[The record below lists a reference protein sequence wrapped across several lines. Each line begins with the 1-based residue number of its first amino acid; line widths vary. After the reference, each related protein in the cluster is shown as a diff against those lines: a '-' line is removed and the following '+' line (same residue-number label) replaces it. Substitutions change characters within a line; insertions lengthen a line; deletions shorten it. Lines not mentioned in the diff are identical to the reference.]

1 MTSSQ
6 SESRAPRALR
16 RGLALVLSIG
26 VVLVVAVVATA
37 LVKMVGRPAA
47 AKRPTAG
54 GAPSIGEFSHHPVV
68 ITLPARPASY
78 LGAFVKGV
86 PESYAPMETFAKATG
101 EHPNLALYY
110 SGWYESFRTP
120 FAVQARHNGAVP
132 FIQIDPAG
140 VDFRAIIG
148 GAYDIYLER
157 FATGVAS
164 YGATTGQGVIIGF
177 GHEMNGTWFPW
188 GYRHI
193 APGLF
198 VAAWRHIV
206 NVFRQQGAHDVTWLW
221 TVNII
226 DKRNGIPSPARWW
239 PGSSYVTWIGID
251 GYFLKPSWKFASLFG
266 PTIKDL
272 RTLSFAPILIAETG
286 ASPGADQPA
295 KIANLFAGVR
305 AYGLLG
311 FVWFDAKAAQDWR
324 LSGAESF
331 SAFQRG
337 ARTFGRSAS

>member
-1 MTSSQ
+1 VTSSQ
-6 SESRAPRALR
+6 PESHRHRALR
-16 RGLALVLSIG
+16 RSLALVLSIG
-26 VVLVVAVVATA
+26 MVLVVAVVATA
-37 LVKMVGRPAA
+37 LVRMAGRSSAGEPS
-47 AKRPTAG
+47 TAG
-54 GAPSIGEFSHHPVV
+54 GAPSIGAFSHHHVV

-78 LGAFVKGV
+78 LGAFAKGV
-86 PESYAPMETFAKATG
+86 PESYVPMETFARDTG

-110 SGWYESFRTP
+110 SGWYESFRP
-120 FAVQARHNGAVP
+120 AFAVQAKQHGAVP

-140 VDFRAIIG
+140 IDFRAIVG
-148 GAYDIYLER
+148 GAYDTYLET
-157 FATGVAS
+157 FATDVAS

-177 GHEMNGTWFPW
+177 GHEMNGSWFPW
-188 GYRHI
+188 GYRHVT
-193 APGLF
+193 PGLF

-206 NVFRQQGAHDVTWLW
+206 DVFRQQGAYDVTWLW

-226 DKRNGIPSPARWW
+226 DKGNGIPSPTRWW

-272 RTLSFAPILIAETG
+272 RALTFDPILVAETG
-286 ASPGADQPA
+286 ASPAAGQPA
-295 KIANLFAGVR
+295 KIADLFAGVR

-311 FVWFDAKAAQDWR
+311 FVWFDAKGTQDWR
-324 LSGAESF
+324 LNGTESF
-331 SAFQRG
+331 NAFRQG